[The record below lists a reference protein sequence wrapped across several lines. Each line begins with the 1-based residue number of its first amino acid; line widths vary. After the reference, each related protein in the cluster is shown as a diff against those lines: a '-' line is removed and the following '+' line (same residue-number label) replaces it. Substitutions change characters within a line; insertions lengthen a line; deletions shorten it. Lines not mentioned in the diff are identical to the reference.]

1 MNIEQLSKHVVSIN
15 SEKEAEFV
23 LSEFQDSVAKRAINF
38 ILSSQRK
45 RKEIIKKRLQDCWL
59 GANKENGLLSEIRN
73 KFLRNYN

>member
-59 GANKENGLLSEIRN
+59 GTNKENGLLSEIRN